1 MQTRVKTVVI
11 LVAVLSGVLVAAWA
25 CDPPGVGIN
34 SPGDG
39 GTVSGTTTIA
49 CTVESETEVQG
60 VDIYLDGKLLA
71 TITEEPWE
79 YEWDTTQKP
88 NGSYKLHVKARA
100 LDREDGV
107 SDTITVALKNK
118 GS

>member
-1 MQTRVKTVVI
+1 MRRRLTVVVV
-11 LVAVLSGVLVAAWA
+11 LFALTSAVAVAVWA
-25 CDPPGVGIN
+25 CDPPGVIIN

-60 VDIYLDGKLLA
+60 VDIYLDDKLLA

-88 NGSYKLHVKARA
+88 NGSCELYVKARA

-107 SDTITVALKNK
+107 SETITITVSNK